1 MKDGLKIHWSDND
14 DCYICESD
22 DYPDVIGIGDTEEE
36 SIRIYSELLED
47 YLIDE
52 REGRLIKIK
61 KVM

>member
-1 MKDGLKIHWSDND
+1 MRDGLKIRWGDND

-52 REGRLIKIK
+52 RGR
-61 KVM
+61 